1 MRFADVQ
8 LKPSPTALP
17 GSAVLQQ
24 FANGLA
30 AWALI
35 GALIVISGGLPR
47 MRVRVVPWF
56 RDRRLR
62 WRGQAPI

>member
-35 GALIVISGGLPR
+35 GALIALLSGRPCGPS
-47 MRVRVVPWF
+47 VVT
-56 RDRRLR
+56 RKICTNLQL
-62 WRGQAPI
+62 GVAP